1 VRGSGRRGSGG
12 PAREGRRADAPA
24 DVNRPIVLVHGQPGL
39 SNDWD
44 KVVERLGPNRMV
56 FAADRPGYGS
66 AGPATTMAAN
76 ADLLAEAIRRGGG
89 TAALVVGHS
98 YGGGIALLLA
108 DRHPDLVAGLVLVAS
123 IGGEGSIGWV
133 DRFLAAPVVGP
144 VVSTA
149 ALATT
154 SLLSPWLHRRLM
166 ALGNA
171 TGRVLARYLPDELL
185 AGLASPSAW
194 RTFAYEQRTLIAET
208 DLVAGAVHR
217 LAIPCVVM
225 VGTRDVVVPPRAGAR
240 LAADLAGSS
249 LLLVAGAGHLLLRE
263 RPGLVARTIV
273 ALEGQLPGA
282 DPRGHGGPGGVPEQS
297 R

>member
-1 VRGSGRRGSGG
+1 MKASPRSGSGR
-12 PAREGRRADAPA
+12 PDCGRLSAGAPA
-24 DVNRPIVLVHGQPGL
+24 GVNRPIVLVHGQPGS

-44 KVVERLGPNRMV
+44 GVVERLGPNRLV
-56 FAADRPGYGS
+56 LVADRPGYGS
-66 AGPATTMAAN
+66 AGPAVTMAAN
-76 ADLLAEAIRRGGG
+76 ADLLAEAIRRDGG
-89 TAALVVGHS
+89 APALVAGHS

-144 VVSTA
+144 MVSTA

-185 AGLASPSAW
+185 AGLASPAAW
-194 RTFAYEQRTLIAET
+194 RTFAYEQRTLIAEA
-208 DLVAGAVHR
+208 DQVAGAIHR
-217 LAIPCVVM
+217 LAVPCVVM
-225 VGTRDVVVPPRAGAR
+225 VGTRDLVVPPRAGVR

-263 RPGLVARTIV
+263 TPGLVARTIV
-273 ALEGQLPGA
+273 ALEDRLREAGPS
-282 DPRGHGGPGGVPEQS
+282 GHGGSGGIPEKS